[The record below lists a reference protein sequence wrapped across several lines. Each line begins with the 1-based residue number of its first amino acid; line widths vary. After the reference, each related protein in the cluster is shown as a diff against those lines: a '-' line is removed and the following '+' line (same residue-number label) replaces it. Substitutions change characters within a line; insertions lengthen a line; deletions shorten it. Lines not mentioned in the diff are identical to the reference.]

1 MNIELQSNFKTLKDD
16 LTFKYV
22 FSQEEILK
30 DLINSFLEFVNI
42 KNDFILTNIQV
53 QNYMLPNNQNI
64 KGFFGD
70 IVATLASGSII
81 NIEMYK
87 NKFTKREY
95 KKSYSYLCKLT
106 INQIKSGNKRY
117 EDIKKVIG
125 ISFINNKYADQEE
138 LINTYKFQNSK
149 IVTQT
154 EEGDMELYLVR
165 LDLINKVRYNEYRKK
180 RFLKWA
186 KMLNAK
192 TIDELKEI
200 GNGDDVMENSIR
212 VVNEWLEEGYR
223 NGLNNYI
230 EEKEFEAE
238 EKGELKGSMEA
249 SKNIARN
256 MLQEGI
262 SLDKV
267 IKTTGL
273 TKNQILNL

>member
-30 DLINSFLEFVNI
+30 DLINSFLDFVNI

-70 IVATLASGSII
+70 IVATLANGSII

-87 NKFTKREY
+87 NTFTKREF
-95 KKSYSYLCKLT
+95 KKSVSYLCKLYLD
-106 INQIKSGNKRY
+106 QMKKGEEEY
-117 EDIKKVIG
+117 EKIKKVIG
-125 ISFINNKYADQEE
+125 ISFINNKYEEQKE
-138 LINTYKFQNSK
+138 LINTYKFQNNK
-149 IVTQT
+149 IIEKE

-238 EKGELKGSMEA
+238 EKGSMEA

-256 MLQEGI
+256 LLSLNMPIEDI
-262 SLDKV
+262 SKA
-267 IKTTGL
+267 TGL
-273 TKNQILNL
+273 TKNQILNIK